1 MRTTG
6 KFPAQKMPR
15 SMAGPGPGSL
25 FDFEDD
31 AQQPAECFRTLDNNN
46 LHGTHLPVQT
56 VYAIVCRFWAK
67 CHICVSA
74 RVSTTTPLPSLQE
87 SRAVGSV
94 NSLLTPSGNSGM
106 RVASC
111 SG

>member
-15 SMAGPGPGSL
+15 SMAGTGAGRAYL
-25 FDFEDD
+25 
-31 AQQPAECFRTLDNNN
+31 TLKTTRSSQLSAFGHLTTNN

-87 SRAVGSV
+87 SRAAGFGEFIADPQRE
-94 NSLLTPSGNSGM
+94 LRREG
-106 RVASC
+106 
-111 SG
+111 